1 MRKPWVQARVL
12 LKVIGAWMK
21 TYPEAVFKYK
31 YGYGTVGYNAY
42 INLEE
47 SRFS

>member
-1 MRKPWVQARVL
+1 
-12 LKVIGAWMK
+12 MK
-21 TYPEAVFKYK
+21 TYPETVFKYK